1 MDLWVVPFRRRTAS
15 LEPWHTASVFRLL
28 LTTPRGPQSD
38 AEGGKGLHQGDLGA
52 RVGFAPA
59 AVPVATPARQRLVP
73 VPLLPPLLVADLW
86 ESGFICFVF
95 FSSIGLRLVVFS
107 PAFI

>member
-59 AVPVATPARQRLVP
+59 AVPVATPARQRLGP
-73 VPLLPPLLVADLW
+73 VPLLLPLLLLQSLLLPPLLVADLK
-86 ESGFICFVF
+86 EKTTG
-95 FSSIGLRLVVFS
+95 
-107 PAFI
+107 